1 MKYCGTHKNL
11 DSLEGVEAFVY
22 VEKDKLAVILRWQGA
37 LFEEL
42 REDSEKFLDRWKL
55 VSRLGGNVEIGKQ
68 AHIHEMTCD
77 IQSSTHSWDE

>member
-1 MKYCGTHKNL
+1 MNP

-42 REDSEKFLDRWKL
+42 REDSEKLLDR
-55 VSRLGGNVEIGKQ
+55 
-68 AHIHEMTCD
+68 
-77 IQSSTHSWDE
+77 